1 LDREPHGA
9 SGSRDAQARICLLD
23 GDRTCG
29 EALLRLAVLFH
40 DLGKVPTR
48 ERNPRGGWRFYGHE
62 VVGERIVGKMMVPSN
77 GVVGLLNNTT
87 TSFMEVL
94 DAKLARIHM
103 PTKLVGE
110 YQVINVVKSNVF
122 AVCLARRDDIGP
134 SALARGGFTNM
145 IKYPVRVT
153 TQVYELEGTLEWA
166 GRFDFSIIM
175 VEGTRDFVPI
185 YNANLTAILIPLLK
199 LESPAILFNRRQVD
213 LLALTSDRREG

>member
-1 LDREPHGA
+1 MTLD
-9 SGSRDAQARICLLD
+9 SVSNTQ
-23 GDRTCG
+23 
-29 EALLRLAVLFH
+29 RLIAADFLT
-40 DLGKVPTR
+40 PS
-48 ERNPRGGWRFYGHE
+48 Y
-62 VVGERIVGKMMVPSN
+62 RIVGKMMVPSN
-77 GVVGLLNNTT
+77 GAVGLLNNTT

-110 YQVINVVKSNVF
+110 FQVINVVKSNLF

-166 GRFDFSIIM
+166 GRFDFSTIM

-185 YNANLTAILIPLLK
+185 YNASLSAILIPLLK
-199 LESPAILFNRRQVD
+199 LESPAILFNRKQVD
-213 LLALTSDRREG
+213 ILALKSDKKESS